1 MFEWKKLCSRKN
13 IGLVSVLL
21 IVNLLFL
28 ILLTYGMEQS
38 EVVPPRSYK
47 AVFRM
52 MKGMDNEEKSDY
64 LNRLE
69 EQSVHITS
77 IAEYKRAKMI
87 EDMAE
92 DAEKIAGYEEYLSR
106 MEEELDEKSVLNLLS
121 KDSEY
126 DERNARKKKE
136 VYQSLHGTKVSYEAS
151 EGIMVTDI
159 SFTNIVMVF
168 LMILLAIEC
177 IIQEKEEGI
186 LPVLRCCKKG
196 RGRLISQKIGCLAVV
211 SVTLSG
217 IFFVENLIFGAL
229 AYGIGNVLRPVQSL
243 PGYETASVKIS
254 VLVFLILVWLIRSLA
269 LFLIGLF
276 AFGIAIWTYQVGVVF
291 IGCLVAG
298 GVSGWLF
305 WTTEIQSARVFFYY
319 VNPTALLK
327 VFPLL
332 KAEVNLNLF
341 GYPVSSYGVAIPAW
355 ILVCLILAGGITAL
369 FIRTRDE
376 IRIRTSRRVVQRRK
390 KCIKSLGGEES
401 YKLWRMRRGFLLL
414 AMVFAIQIALYP
426 KDFLAL
432 PEEIYEDGY
441 LSYLGQEVTKE
452 KKEWLDEEWKRLNMD
467 LSSYDSQD
475 KKAVLE
481 NRIYPLYARLSEKKE
496 KGEAAE
502 FIRQSGYRKLFGVE
516 ELASERKNI
525 MLYILLLIL
534 VCSMYITMEKT
545 NGMMTLIKTSKC
557 GFEDVQRA
565 KYKQALVF
573 STISMIIVWGPDIV
587 WFLRYYG
594 LAEWNKPISWILEF
608 SSWNSHMRIWMY
620 LALLWGIRFAS
631 GALLCGLILL
641 VSEKS
646 KTTMGSLAVNMFV
659 FAVPAVLAVLG
670 IPGTM
675 QYTFN
680 VFLEGNSILCSG
692 DWIVLYGII
701 FLSIGIMVF
710 SMRKKMERK
719 N

>member
-1 MFEWKKLCSRKN
+1 M
-13 IGLVSVLL
+13 
-21 IVNLLFL
+21 
-28 ILLTYGMEQS
+28 
-38 EVVPPRSYK
+38 
-47 AVFRM
+47 
-52 MKGMDNEEKSDY
+52 
-64 LNRLE
+64 
-69 EQSVHITS
+69 
-77 IAEYKRAKMI
+77 
-87 EDMAE
+87 
-92 DAEKIAGYEEYLSR
+92 
-106 MEEELDEKSVLNLLS
+106 
-121 KDSEY
+121 
-126 DERNARKKKE
+126 
-136 VYQSLHGTKVSYEAS
+136 
-151 EGIMVTDI
+151 
-159 SFTNIVMVF
+159 
-168 LMILLAIEC
+168 
-177 IIQEKEEGI
+177 
-186 LPVLRCCKKG
+186 
-196 RGRLISQKIGCLAVV
+196 
-211 SVTLSG
+211 
-217 IFFVENLIFGAL
+217 
-229 AYGIGNVLRPVQSL
+229 
-243 PGYETASVKIS
+243 
-254 VLVFLILVWLIRSLA
+254 
-269 LFLIGLF
+269 
-276 AFGIAIWTYQVGVVF
+276 
-291 IGCLVAG
+291 
-298 GVSGWLF
+298 
-305 WTTEIQSARVFFYY
+305 
-319 VNPTALLK
+319 
-327 VFPLL
+327 
-332 KAEVNLNLF
+332 
-341 GYPVSSYGVAIPAW
+341 
-355 ILVCLILAGGITAL
+355 
-369 FIRTRDE
+369 
-376 IRIRTSRRVVQRRK
+376 
-390 KCIKSLGGEES
+390 
-401 YKLWRMRRGFLLL
+401 LL

-525 MLYILLLIL
+525 MLYILVLIL

-620 LALLWGIRFAS
+620 LVLLWGIRFAS

>member
-196 RGRLISQKIGCLAVV
+196 RGRLISQKMGCLAVV

-269 LFLIGLF
+269 LFLI
-276 AFGIAIWTYQVGVVF
+276 
-291 IGCLVAG
+291 
-298 GVSGWLF
+298 WLF
-305 WTTEIQSARVFFYY
+305 
-319 VNPTALLK
+319 
-327 VFPLL
+327 
-332 KAEVNLNLF
+332 
-341 GYPVSSYGVAIPAW
+341 
-355 ILVCLILAGGITAL
+355 
-369 FIRTRDE
+369 
-376 IRIRTSRRVVQRRK
+376 
-390 KCIKSLGGEES
+390 
-401 YKLWRMRRGFLLL
+401 
-414 AMVFAIQIALYP
+414 
-426 KDFLAL
+426 
-432 PEEIYEDGY
+432 
-441 LSYLGQEVTKE
+441 
-452 KKEWLDEEWKRLNMD
+452 
-467 LSSYDSQD
+467 
-475 KKAVLE
+475 
-481 NRIYPLYARLSEKKE
+481 
-496 KGEAAE
+496 
-502 FIRQSGYRKLFGVE
+502 
-516 ELASERKNI
+516 
-525 MLYILLLIL
+525 
-534 VCSMYITMEKT
+534 
-545 NGMMTLIKTSKC
+545 
-557 GFEDVQRA
+557 
-565 KYKQALVF
+565 
-573 STISMIIVWGPDIV
+573 
-587 WFLRYYG
+587 
-594 LAEWNKPISWILEF
+594 
-608 SSWNSHMRIWMY
+608 
-620 LALLWGIRFAS
+620 
-631 GALLCGLILL
+631 
-641 VSEKS
+641 
-646 KTTMGSLAVNMFV
+646 
-659 FAVPAVLAVLG
+659 
-670 IPGTM
+670 
-675 QYTFN
+675 
-680 VFLEGNSILCSG
+680 
-692 DWIVLYGII
+692 
-701 FLSIGIMVF
+701 
-710 SMRKKMERK
+710 
-719 N
+719 